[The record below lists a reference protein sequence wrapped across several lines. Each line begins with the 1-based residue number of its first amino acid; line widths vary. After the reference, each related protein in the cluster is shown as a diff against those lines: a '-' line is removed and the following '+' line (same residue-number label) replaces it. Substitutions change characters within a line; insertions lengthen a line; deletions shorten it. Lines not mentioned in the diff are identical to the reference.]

1 MGTKV
6 LMHNALCLNEKCNTP
21 EKISRKSLDVILD
34 NTNFGSNEI
43 IKISIMKKIIM
54 LFMLLAVMT
63 SAGAQNASNAEKFFD
78 RLLVDF
84 EIGGGTKCNGVTLLS
99 PSVNLGYKLLPRMSL
114 FLHTETLYG
123 HYDEQKS
130 YARTQTLGGGVGYT
144 LWKADVLALEVRGTV
159 AAGLSSEWKNVIYDA
174 ALMMKLGRGK
184 IHMNVGVGFRHI
196 SSRTAGIDNYNGA
209 NFILGFGI

>member
-1 MGTKV
+1 MGAKV

-21 EKISRKSLDVILD
+21 EKISRKSLDVFLD
-34 NTNFGSNEI
+34 NTNFGSSK
-43 IKISIMKKIIM
+43 IKKSIMKKIIM

-63 SAGAQNASNAEKFFD
+63 SAGAQNASNAEKFYD

-144 LWKADVLALEVRGTV
+144 LWKADAVALEVRGTV
-159 AAGLSSEWKNVIYDA
+159 AAGLGSEWKNVIYDA

>member
-1 MGTKV
+1 MGAKV
-6 LMHNALCLNEKCNTP
+6 LMHNALYLNKKCNTP

-34 NTNFGSNEI
+34 NTNFGSSK
-43 IKISIMKKIIM
+43 IKKSIMKKIIM

-63 SAGAQNASNAEKFFD
+63 SAGAQNASNAEKFYD
-78 RLLVDF
+78 RLLTDF
-84 EIGGGTKCNGVTLLS
+84 AVVSGTKCNGVTLLS

-123 HYDEQKS
+123 HYDELKS

>member
-1 MGTKV
+1 MDAKV
-6 LMHNALCLNEKCNTP
+6 LMHNALCINEKCNTP

-34 NTNFGSNEI
+34 NTNFGSSK
-43 IKISIMKKIIM
+43 IKKSIMKKIIM
-54 LFMLLAVMT
+54 LFMLLVVMT

-123 HYDEQKS
+123 HYDELKS

-144 LWKADVLALEVRGTV
+144 LWKADAVAIEVRGTV

>member
-1 MGTKV
+1 
-6 LMHNALCLNEKCNTP
+6 
-21 EKISRKSLDVILD
+21 
-34 NTNFGSNEI
+34 
-43 IKISIMKKIIM
+43 MKKIIM

-63 SAGAQNASNAEKFFD
+63 SAGAQNASNAEKFYD
-78 RLLVDF
+78 RLLTDF
-84 EIGGGTKCNGVTLLS
+84 AVVCGTKCNGVTLLS
-99 PSVNLGYKLLPRMSL
+99 PSVNLGCKLLPRMSL

-123 HYDEQKS
+123 HYDELKS

>member
-1 MGTKV
+1 MGAKV
-6 LMHNALCLNEKCNTP
+6 LMHNALCLNEKCSTH

-34 NTNFGSNEI
+34 NTNFGSSK
-43 IKISIMKKIIM
+43 IKKSIMKKIIM

-123 HYDEQKS
+123 HYDEQES
-130 YARTQTLGGGVGYT
+130 YARTQVYGGGAGYT
-144 LWKADVLALEVRGTV
+144 LYEADAVALEVRGTV

>member
-1 MGTKV
+1 
-6 LMHNALCLNEKCNTP
+6 
-21 EKISRKSLDVILD
+21 
-34 NTNFGSNEI
+34 
-43 IKISIMKKIIM
+43 MKKIIM

-63 SAGAQNASNAEKFFD
+63 SAGAQNASNAEKFYD
-78 RLLVDF
+78 RLLTDF
-84 EIGGGTKCNGVTLLS
+84 AVVSGTKCNGVTLLS

-123 HYDEQKS
+123 HYDEQES
-130 YARTQTLGGGVGYT
+130 YARTQVYGGGVGYT
-144 LWKADVLALEVRGTV
+144 LYEADAVALEVRGTV
-159 AAGLSSEWKNVIYDA
+159 AAGLSSGWKNVIYDA

>member
-1 MGTKV
+1 MGAKV
-6 LMHNALCLNEKCNTP
+6 LIHNALYLNGKCNTP
-21 EKISRKSLDVILD
+21 EKISQKSLDVILD
-34 NTNFGSNEI
+34 NTNFGSSK
-43 IKISIMKKIIM
+43 IKKSIMKKIIM

-99 PSVNLGYKLLPRMSL
+99 PSVNLGYKFLPRMSL

-130 YARTQTLGGGVGYT
+130 YARTQVYGGGAGYT
-144 LWKADVLALEVRGTV
+144 LYEADAVALEVRGTV

>member
-1 MGTKV
+1 MGAKV
-6 LMHNALCLNEKCNTP
+6 LMHNALYLNEKCNTP

-34 NTNFGSNEI
+34 NTNFGSSK
-43 IKISIMKKIIM
+43 IKKSIMKKIIM

-63 SAGAQNASNAEKFFD
+63 SAGAQNASNAEKFYD
-78 RLLVDF
+78 RLLTDF
-84 EIGGGTKCNGVTLLS
+84 AVVSGTKCNGVTLLS

-123 HYDEQKS
+123 HYDELKS

-184 IHMNVGVGFRHI
+184 IHMNVGVGFRHT

>member
-1 MGTKV
+1 
-6 LMHNALCLNEKCNTP
+6 
-21 EKISRKSLDVILD
+21 
-34 NTNFGSNEI
+34 
-43 IKISIMKKIIM
+43 MKKIIM

-123 HYDEQKS
+123 HYDELKS

-144 LWKADVLALEVRGTV
+144 LWKADAVAIEVRGTV

>member
-1 MGTKV
+1 M
-6 LMHNALCLNEKCNTP
+6 LMHNALCLNEKCNTH

-34 NTNFGSNEI
+34 NTNFGSSK
-43 IKISIMKKIIM
+43 IKKSIMKKIIM

-84 EIGGGTKCNGVTLLS
+84 EVGGGTKCNGVTLLS

-130 YARTQTLGGGVGYT
+130 YARTQTLGGGAGYT
-144 LWKADVLALEVRGTV
+144 LYEADAVALEVRGTV

>member
-1 MGTKV
+1 MGAKV
-6 LMHNALCLNEKCNTP
+6 LMCNALCLNEKCNTP

-34 NTNFGSNEI
+34 NTNFGSSK
-43 IKISIMKKIIM
+43 IKKSIMKKIIM

-63 SAGAQNASNAEKFFD
+63 SAGAQNASNAEKFYD
-78 RLLVDF
+78 RLLTDF
-84 EIGGGTKCNGVTLLS
+84 AVVSGTKCNGVTLLS

-123 HYDEQKS
+123 HYDELKS

-144 LWKADVLALEVRGTV
+144 LCKADAVALEVRGTV

>member
-1 MGTKV
+1 M
-6 LMHNALCLNEKCNTP
+6 LIYSALCLIGKCNTC
-21 EKISRKSLDVILD
+21 EKINRKSLDVILD

-54 LFMLLAVMT
+54 LFMLLAVMA

-84 EIGGGTKCNGVTLLS
+84 EVGGGTKCNGVTLLS
-99 PSVNLGYKLLPRMSL
+99 PSINLGYKVIPRMSL

-123 HYDEQKS
+123 HYDELKS
-130 YARTQTLGGGVGYT
+130 YARTQTFGGGVGYT
-144 LWKADVLALEVRGTV
+144 LWKADAVALEVRGTV
-159 AAGLSSEWKNVIYDA
+159 AVGLSSEWKNVIYDA

-209 NFILGFGI
+209 NFILGFGV

>member
-1 MGTKV
+1 MGAKV

-34 NTNFGSNEI
+34 NTNFGSSK
-43 IKISIMKKIIM
+43 IKKSIMKKIIM

-99 PSVNLGYKLLPRMSL
+99 PSVNLGYKVIPRMSL

-144 LWKADVLALEVRGTV
+144 LCKADAVALEVRGTV

>member
-1 MGTKV
+1 MGAKV
-6 LMHNALCLNEKCNTP
+6 LMHNALYLNEKCNTP
-21 EKISRKSLDVILD
+21 EKISRKSLDVFLD
-34 NTNFGSNEI
+34 NTNFGSSK
-43 IKISIMKKIIM
+43 IKKSIMKKIIM

-144 LWKADVLALEVRGTV
+144 LWKADAVALEVRGTV

-196 SSRTAGIDNYNGA
+196 SSRTVGIDNYNGA

>member
-1 MGTKV
+1 MSAKV
-6 LMHNALCLNEKCNTP
+6 LMCNALCLNKKCNTH

-34 NTNFGSNEI
+34 NTNFGSSK
-43 IKISIMKKIIM
+43 IKKSIMKKIIM

-63 SAGAQNASNAEKFFD
+63 SAEAQNASNAEKFYD
-78 RLLVDF
+78 RLLTDF
-84 EIGGGTKCNGVTLLS
+84 AVVSGTKCNGVTLLS

-130 YARTQTLGGGVGYT
+130 YARTQVYGGGVGYT
-144 LWKADVLALEVRGTV
+144 LWKADAVALEVRGMV

>member
-1 MGTKV
+1 MGAKV
-6 LMHNALCLNEKCNTP
+6 LIHNALYLNGKCNTP
-21 EKISRKSLDVILD
+21 EKISQKSLDVILD
-34 NTNFGSNEI
+34 NTNFGSSK
-43 IKISIMKKIIM
+43 IKKSIMKKIIM

-130 YARTQTLGGGVGYT
+130 YARTQVYGGGAGYT
-144 LWKADVLALEVRGTV
+144 LYEADAVALEVRGTV

>member
-1 MGTKV
+1 MGAKV
-6 LMHNALCLNEKCNTP
+6 LMHNALCLNEKCNTH

-34 NTNFGSNEI
+34 NTNFGSSK
-43 IKISIMKKIIM
+43 IKKSIMKKIIM

-144 LWKADVLALEVRGTV
+144 LWKADAVALEVRGTV
-159 AAGLSSEWKNVIYDA
+159 AAGLSSEWKNVTYDA
-174 ALMMKLGRGK
+174 GLMLKIGRGK

>member
-1 MGTKV
+1 MGAKV
-6 LMHNALCLNEKCNTP
+6 LMHNALYLNEKCNTP

-34 NTNFGSNEI
+34 NTNFGSSK
-43 IKISIMKKIIM
+43 IKKSIMKKIIM

-123 HYDEQKS
+123 HYDELKS

>member
-1 MGTKV
+1 
-6 LMHNALCLNEKCNTP
+6 
-21 EKISRKSLDVILD
+21 
-34 NTNFGSNEI
+34 
-43 IKISIMKKIIM
+43 MKKIIM

-63 SAGAQNASNAEKFFD
+63 SAWAQNASNAEKFYD
-78 RLLVDF
+78 RLLTDF
-84 EIGGGTKCNGVTLLS
+84 AVVSGTKCNGVTLLS

-130 YARTQTLGGGVGYT
+130 YARTQVYGGGAGYT
-144 LWKADVLALEVRGTV
+144 LYQADAVALEVRGMV

>member
-1 MGTKV
+1 MDAKV
-6 LMHNALCLNEKCNTP
+6 LMCNVLCLNEKCNTP

-34 NTNFGSNEI
+34 NTNFGSSK
-43 IKISIMKKIIM
+43 IKKSIMKKIIM

-63 SAGAQNASNAEKFFD
+63 SAGAQNASNAEKFYD
-78 RLLVDF
+78 RLLTDF
-84 EIGGGTKCNGVTLLS
+84 AVVSGTKCNGVTLLS

-123 HYDEQKS
+123 HYDELKS

>member
-1 MGTKV
+1 
-6 LMHNALCLNEKCNTP
+6 
-21 EKISRKSLDVILD
+21 
-34 NTNFGSNEI
+34 
-43 IKISIMKKIIM
+43 MKKIIM

-63 SAGAQNASNAEKFFD
+63 SAGAQNASNAEKFYD
-78 RLLVDF
+78 RLLTDF
-84 EIGGGTKCNGVTLLS
+84 AVVSGTKCNGVTLLS
-99 PSVNLGYKLLPRMSL
+99 PSVTLGYKLLPRMSL

-144 LWKADVLALEVRGTV
+144 LWKADAVAIEVRGTV

>member
-1 MGTKV
+1 MGAKV

-34 NTNFGSNEI
+34 NTNFGSSK
-43 IKISIMKKIIM
+43 IKKSIMKKIIM

-144 LWKADVLALEVRGTV
+144 LWKADAVALEVRGTV

>member
-1 MGTKV
+1 MGANV
-6 LMHNALCLNEKCNTP
+6 LMHNALCLNEKCNTH

-34 NTNFGSNEI
+34 NTNFGSGK
-43 IKISIMKKIIM
+43 IKKSIMKKIIM

-99 PSVNLGYKLLPRMSL
+99 PSVNLGCKLLPRMSL

-130 YARTQTLGGGVGYT
+130 YARTQVYGGGVGYT
-144 LWKADVLALEVRGTV
+144 LWKADAVALEVRGTV
-159 AAGLSSEWKNVIYDA
+159 AAGLSSEWKNVTYDA
-174 ALMMKLGRGK
+174 GLMLKIGRGK

>member
-1 MGTKV
+1 M
-6 LMHNALCLNEKCNTP
+6 LMHNALCLNVKCNTP

-34 NTNFGSNEI
+34 NTNFGSSK
-43 IKISIMKKIIM
+43 IKKKYYEKIIM

-63 SAGAQNASNAEKFFD
+63 SAGAQNASNAEKFYD

-99 PSVNLGYKLLPRMSL
+99 PSVNLGYKVIPRMSL

-144 LWKADVLALEVRGTV
+144 LCKADAVALEVRGTV

>member
-1 MGTKV
+1 
-6 LMHNALCLNEKCNTP
+6 
-21 EKISRKSLDVILD
+21 
-34 NTNFGSNEI
+34 
-43 IKISIMKKIIM
+43 MKKIIM

-63 SAGAQNASNAEKFFD
+63 SAGAQNASNAEKFYD
-78 RLLVDF
+78 RLLTDF
-84 EIGGGTKCNGVTLLS
+84 AVVSGTKCNGVTLLS

-130 YARTQTLGGGVGYT
+130 YARTQVYGCGVGYT
-144 LWKADVLALEVRGTV
+144 LYEADVLALEVRGTV

>member
-6 LMHNALCLNEKCNTP
+6 LMHNALCLNEKCNTH

-34 NTNFGSNEI
+34 NTNFGSSK
-43 IKISIMKKIIM
+43 IKKSIMKKIIM

-130 YARTQTLGGGVGYT
+130 YARTQVYGGGVGYT

>member
-1 MGTKV
+1 M
-6 LMHNALCLNEKCNTP
+6 LMHNALCLNEKCNTH

-34 NTNFGSNEI
+34 NTNFGSSK
-43 IKISIMKKIIM
+43 IKKSIMKKIIM

-144 LWKADVLALEVRGTV
+144 LWKADAVALEVRGMV

-196 SSRTAGIDNYNGA
+196 SSRTAGIENYNGA
-209 NFILGFGI
+209 SFILGFGI

>member
-1 MGTKV
+1 MGAKV
-6 LMHNALCLNEKCNTP
+6 LMHNALCLNKKCNTH

-43 IKISIMKKIIM
+43 IKKSIMKKIIM

-63 SAGAQNASNAEKFFD
+63 SAGAQNASNAEMFFD

-84 EIGGGTKCNGVTLLS
+84 EIGGGTKCNDVTLLS

-123 HYDEQKS
+123 HYDELKS

-144 LWKADVLALEVRGTV
+144 LWKADAVAIEVRGTV
-159 AAGLSSEWKNVIYDA
+159 AAGLSSEWKNVTYDA
-174 ALMMKLGRGK
+174 GLMLKIGRGK

>member
-1 MGTKV
+1 
-6 LMHNALCLNEKCNTP
+6 MHNALYLNEKCNTP

-34 NTNFGSNEI
+34 NTNFGSSK
-43 IKISIMKKIIM
+43 IKKSIMKKIIM

-84 EIGGGTKCNGVTLLS
+84 EVGGGTKCNGVTLLS
-99 PSVNLGYKLLPRMSL
+99 PSVNLGYKVIPRMSM

-123 HYDEQKS
+123 HYDELKS
-130 YARTQTLGGGVGYT
+130 YARTQTFGGGVGYT
-144 LWKADVLALEVRGTV
+144 LWNADAVALEVRGTV
-159 AAGLSSEWKNVIYDA
+159 AAGLSSEWKNVTYDA
-174 ALMMKLGRGK
+174 GLMLKVGRGK

-209 NFILGFGI
+209 SFILGFGV

>member
-1 MGTKV
+1 MGAKV

-34 NTNFGSNEI
+34 NTNFGSRK
-43 IKISIMKKIIM
+43 IKKSIMKKIIM
-54 LFMLLAVMT
+54 LFMLLVVMT

-123 HYDEQKS
+123 HYDELKS

-144 LWKADVLALEVRGTV
+144 LWKADAVALEVRGMV
-159 AAGLSSEWKNVIYDA
+159 AAGLSSEWKNVI
-174 ALMMKLGRGK
+174 
-184 IHMNVGVGFRHI
+184 
-196 SSRTAGIDNYNGA
+196 
-209 NFILGFGI
+209 

>member
-1 MGTKV
+1 MGAKV
-6 LMHNALCLNEKCNTP
+6 LMHNALYLNEKCNTP

-34 NTNFGSNEI
+34 NTNFGSSK
-43 IKISIMKKIIM
+43 IKKSIMKKIIM

-99 PSVNLGYKLLPRMSL
+99 PSVNLGYKLLPRMSF

-123 HYDEQKS
+123 HYDELKS